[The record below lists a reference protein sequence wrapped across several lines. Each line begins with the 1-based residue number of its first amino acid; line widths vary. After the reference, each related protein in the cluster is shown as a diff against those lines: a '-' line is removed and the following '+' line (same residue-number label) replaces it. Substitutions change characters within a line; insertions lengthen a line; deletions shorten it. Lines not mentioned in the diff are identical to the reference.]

1 MASQDRAAMH
11 QAAERTGEAFETI
24 NGIRG
29 QVQTHKSELLATWE
43 SDSAMT
49 FGQVMDKWDEKTR
62 NVLQALNDLRDG
74 LGAAKIKYQVTEDEQ
89 QQGVSKIDGLIN
101 NL

>member
-1 MASQDRAAMH
+1 MRLAA
-11 QAAERTGEAFETI
+11 QRTEDAFETI

-29 QVQTHKSELLATWE
+29 QVQTHKQELLSTWD
-43 SDSAMT
+43 SDASRT

-62 NVLQALNDLRDG
+62 HVLNALNDLREG
-74 LGAAKIKYQVTEDEQ
+74 LGASEIKYQVTEDEQ
-89 QQGVSKIDGLIN
+89 KEGVSKIDGLIN